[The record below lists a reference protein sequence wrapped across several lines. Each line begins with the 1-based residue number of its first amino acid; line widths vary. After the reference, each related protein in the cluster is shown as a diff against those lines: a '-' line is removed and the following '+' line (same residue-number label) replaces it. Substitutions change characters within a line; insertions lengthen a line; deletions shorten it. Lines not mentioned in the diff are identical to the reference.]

1 MATTKRSSGGARK
14 SAATR
19 SRTASASKPASGT
32 GSAKARANGRAATA
46 KAASAKTTNAKPK
59 TTRSANGTAG
69 AKRSQSGA
77 TGKRAT
83 TSRNG
88 SSRNG
93 ASARARATRPNGTAE
108 TLKRKGTAMLQAA
121 DKASGPA
128 VTVAAAVAGLA
139 GGLALRQR
147 GRMVDPGIATR
158 SKNVLRDVDPAAVL
172 EGLGKATVEL
182 GKRSKVIARELD
194 QVADRAE
201 RFGKI
206 LS

>member
-1 MATTKRSSGGARK
+1 
-14 SAATR
+14 
-19 SRTASASKPASGT
+19 
-32 GSAKARANGRAATA
+32 
-46 KAASAKTTNAKPK
+46 
-59 TTRSANGTAG
+59 
-69 AKRSQSGA
+69 
-77 TGKRAT
+77 
-83 TSRNG
+83 
-88 SSRNG
+88 
-93 ASARARATRPNGTAE
+93 
-108 TLKRKGTAMLQAA
+108 MLQAA

-147 GRMVDPGIATR
+147 GRMVDPGIAAR

>member
-1 MATTKRSSGGARK
+1 
-14 SAATR
+14 
-19 SRTASASKPASGT
+19 
-32 GSAKARANGRAATA
+32 
-46 KAASAKTTNAKPK
+46 
-59 TTRSANGTAG
+59 
-69 AKRSQSGA
+69 
-77 TGKRAT
+77 
-83 TSRNG
+83 
-88 SSRNG
+88 
-93 ASARARATRPNGTAE
+93 
-108 TLKRKGTAMLQAA
+108 MLQAA